1 MRESMFSL
9 NYVKIDLKNQVGI
22 YFLKIMKK
30 ISVKNS
36 LSLCIIF
43 LLPILTCYSQTTKVL
58 KLGKSSFEVK
68 TYTKPY
74 KNRVI
79 DRTFVV
85 VHHNEQ
91 KGLDAA
97 KKVIAED
104 GGRLVEVV
112 SKTVDGNPRRYLHI
126 DFGDKTNV
134 CVDPNRIYSI
144 RGIRKFFAGYPKSE
158 DNTEDVC
165 TPVTPDMFDDD
176 ADALVKEIS
185 RFGVELLKIVTNND
199 RHKFIIAVH
208 NNGDLKLDVTTWNP
222 PGGEAKTAIG
232 IFLAN
237 STAHDAVIDKDDFVL
252 VSNINLLAKILNLG
266 EPYNFVLQEDKKYL
280 DQTRES
286 TDDGSMSIY
295 FGTKLWGKTK
305 QIFDYVN
312 IEAQGKED
320 AEDEFKQRQTRM
332 IRLVN
337 KMKLYTQ
344 QRNNLGF

>member
-1 MRESMFSL
+1 M
-9 NYVKIDLKNQVGI
+9 GI
-22 YFLKIMKK
+22 YFLQIMKK

-43 LLPILTCYSQTTKVL
+43 LIAISTGYSQTVKTL
-58 KLGKSSFEVK
+58 KLGENEFVVRI
-68 TYTKPY
+68 YTKPY

-112 SKTVDGNPRRYLHI
+112 SKTADGKPRRYLHI

-144 RGIRKFFAGYPKSE
+144 RGIRKFFAGYPRSE

-165 TPVTPDMFDDD
+165 SPVTPDMFDNDND
-176 ADALVKEIS
+176 NLVKEVF
-185 RFGVELLKIVTNND
+185 RFGVELLKIVTNNG
-199 RHKFIIAVH
+199 RHKFIIGVH
-208 NNGDLKLDVTTWNP
+208 NNVDLKLDVTTWNP
-222 PGGEAKTAIG
+222 PGGEAKTAVG

-237 STAHDAVIDKDDFVL
+237 SAAHDAVMDKDDFVL
-252 VSNINLLAKILNLG
+252 VSNINLLAKILNFG

-280 DQTRES
+280 DKTRES

-295 FGTKLWGKTK
+295 FGTKFWGKTK
-305 QIFDYVN
+305 QVFDYVN

-332 IRLVN
+332 IRLIN
-337 KMKLYTQ
+337 KMKL
-344 QRNNLGF
+344 